1 MVTLITPQVR
11 ANTMRSVEHKVKKK
25 KIMMDFQRT
34 AMLKYQ
40 HSPGER
46 LLNALSLSVVAL
58 LHFFA
63 PLIL

>member
-1 MVTLITPQVR
+1 MI
-11 ANTMRSVEHKVKKK
+11 
-25 KIMMDFQRT
+25 DFQRT

>member
-1 MVTLITPQVR
+1 
-11 ANTMRSVEHKVKKK
+11 
-25 KIMMDFQRT
+25 MMDFQRT

-40 HSPGER
+40 RSPGER